1 MSTPVHVVIDLE
13 TMGTLPGCAVV
24 GIGAVVVG
32 ADNEIGNTFSEQI
45 TLESNVAHGL
55 RLEPDTVRWWLDQS
69 DIARASI
76 IGASASLQSALIRFD
91 DFLNDAC
98 EGERHRLR
106 VWGFGSDFDN
116 AVLAA
121 AYRAVGF
128 DIGWP
133 YWANRCLRTLLATHP
148 VARVN
153 PEVPHIAL
161 NDAIAQARTLMKVAS
176 TYGLRLQVLGV

>member
-1 MSTPVHVVIDLE
+1 MNGLVHVVIDLE
-13 TMGTLPGCAVV
+13 TMGTQPGCAVV
-24 GIGAVVVG
+24 AIGAVVV
-32 ADNEIGNTFSEQI
+32 DPHNTDSPMDNTFSEHI

-69 DIARASI
+69 DTARASV

-98 EGERHRLR
+98 GGDRYRLR
-106 VWGFGSDFDN
+106 IWGYGSDFDN

-128 DIGWP
+128 DVGWP
-133 YWANRCLRTLLATHP
+133 YWANRCLCTLLATHP
-148 VARVN
+148 VERVK

-161 NDAIAQARTLMKVAS
+161 NDAIAQARTLVVITDKYNL
-176 TYGLRLQVLGV
+176 THT